1 MDVTAAPRVPKAKS
15 ALNMPPKSGVR
26 CGANGPKIAAFEV
39 TLPALIRH
47 KDRKHPLLSLRKSRF
62 VTNWDQT
69 VSDHAPGLF
78 RLASRILGG
87 GNDAEDV
94 VQEAFCEAYQLQQ
107 GQTVDN
113 WGGLLRR
120 IVTHRAV
127 DRLRKRRATVSLD
140 GLEPSA
146 RTHNPEHAA
155 IAREL
160 GERLRRAIG
169 ELPERQAAVF
179 CLRYFDDLPYAQIA
193 ETLGIDPSAVGTAL
207 NKARGKLKSLLTA

>member
-1 MDVTAAPRVPKAKS
+1 M
-15 ALNMPPKSGVR
+15 
-26 CGANGPKIAAFEV
+26 
-39 TLPALIRH
+39 
-47 KDRKHPLLSLRKSRF
+47 SLCESRF
-62 VTNWDQT
+62 VTNWDQI
-69 VSDHAPGLF
+69 VREHGVGLY

-87 GNDAEDV
+87 GHDAEDA
-94 VQEAFCEAYQLQQ
+94 VQEAFFEAYQLQQ
-107 GQTVDN
+107 GQTVNN

-140 GLEPSA
+140 GLEPSTA
-146 RTHNPEHAA
+146 SHNPEHAA

-179 CLRYFDDLPYAQIA
+179 CLRYFDDLSYARIA

-207 NKARGKLKSLLTA
+207 NKARTRLRSLLTG